1 MFDANV
7 SMDIIVTPIRAA
19 VSKNTFVR
27 NQHSAE
33 LMRCGMHVA
42 AVAVNQNA
50 LYPLQKTIPYV
61 LQLVLLAVNVNLD
74 ILVILMAH
82 VWQKISVTLV
92 ALIKPSNHVEVIA
105 VNQLVECQIVPI
117 GTAIILALQDANVM
131 LDMFVTF

>member
-1 MFDANV
+1 MRHFYAYD
-7 SMDIIVTPIRAA
+7 MPHKLCDIIYDATSRQP
-19 VSKNTFVR
+19 N
-27 NQHSAE
+27 
-33 LMRCGMHVA
+33 
-42 AVAVNQNA
+42 
-50 LYPLQKTIPYV
+50 KTIPYV

-92 ALIKPSNHVEVIA
+92 ALIKLSNHVEVIA

-117 GTAIILALQDANVM
+117 GTAIILALQDVNVM